1 MDQGDYLTLE
11 EIEQATTHE
20 VELPELTKKLGKRAV
35 LAFRAIGTADYLT
48 LIPLP
53 PPGAEAWAAENFWKH
68 ELDWIRTLPEDEQT
82 RAREARA
89 EVVYRAVSMASL
101 RPLLSVETARRLG
114 NDAQVAFMAILVESG
129 IMPRPETPPAAA
141 PADVATV

>member
-20 VELPELTKKLGKRAV
+20 VELPEMTKKLGKRAA
-35 LAFRAIGTADYLT
+35 LAFRAIGTSDYLT

-53 PPGAEAWAAENFWKH
+53 PPGAEAWPVENFWKH
-68 ELDWIRTLPEDEQT
+68 ELDWIRTLPEDEQVK
-82 RAREARA
+82 AREARA
-89 EVVYRAVSMASL
+89 EVVYRTVAMASL

-114 NDAQVAFMAILVESG
+114 NDAQVAFAAILVESG

-141 PADVATV
+141 PADAATV